1 MIDTVKYFNITPYY
15 IMKFL
20 LIFLYEMIIDI
31 AIQNLLLLL
40 MFTLRVRSL
49 EVSELHSEIIGSPF
63 ESGC

>member
-49 EVSELHSEIIGSPF
+49 RG
-63 ESGC
+63 

>member
-40 MFTLRVRSL
+40 MFTLRVRSSV
-49 EVSELHSEIIGSPF
+49 VSELHSEIIGSPF
-63 ESGC
+63 EPGC